1 MAPQNGIKSKKA
13 QPRLIVISAPSGAGK
28 TTLCKML
35 LQEFPQITLSIS
47 ATTRPQR
54 PKEVNGSD
62 YLFLSE
68 AQFEGMRAQG
78 EFAEWARVHKNL
90 YGTPKKN
97 IDEALSAGKHVLF
110 DIDIQGAES
119 LRKLYPNRVLLVFIH
134 PPSMGE
140 LAKRLKDRSSDSSEA
155 IETRLQNAYDEV
167 EWSRSFDYQ
176 ITNDDLDRAY
186 QELKRIF
193 LKECQ

>member
-1 MAPQNGIKSKKA
+1 MAPQNGTKSKRV
-13 QPRLIVISAPSGAGK
+13 QPRLIVVSAPSGAGK

-35 LQEFPQITLSIS
+35 LQEYPSVTLSIS
-47 ATTRPQR
+47 ATTRPKR
-54 PKEVNGSD
+54 PNEVDGRD
-62 YLFLSE
+62 YLFLSME
-68 AQFEGMRAQG
+68 QFEHMREAG
-78 EFAEWARVHKNL
+78 EFAEWAQVHKNL

-97 IDEALSAGKHVLF
+97 IDNALSNGKHVLF

-119 LRKLYPNRVLLVFIH
+119 LRKLYPDRVLLVFIH

-140 LAKRLKDRSSDSSEA
+140 LEKRLKDRSSDSSEA
-155 IETRLQNAYDEV
+155 IETRLQNAYDEL

-176 ITNDDLDRAY
+176 IVNDDLDRAY

-193 LKECQ
+193 LRECQ